1 MASHHHRIF
10 ISFKEKSK
18 QKNVK
23 QFQIEFTK
31 QNKTKM
37 TIRQCRL
44 TFFTLVLPLNDVT
57 FIGPSIYNN
66 IKAQFFVQLNSFPS
80 GMRTD
85 IIIKVSMILFG
96 IFFIFRVSCLLYKT
110 QNKVFVSFLRW
121 DISLGM
127 GQLLS
132 LKAHLIS
139 GERPESHLRTKCHIT
154 MSNRIHGAY
163 EEQEYYFLSC
173 FIFPF

>member
-1 MASHHHRIF
+1 
-10 ISFKEKSK
+10 
-18 QKNVK
+18 
-23 QFQIEFTK
+23 
-31 QNKTKM
+31 
-37 TIRQCRL
+37 
-44 TFFTLVLPLNDVT
+44 
-57 FIGPSIYNN
+57 
-66 IKAQFFVQLNSFPS
+66 
-80 GMRTD
+80 MRTD

-139 GERPESHLRTKCHIT
+139 GERPESHLRTKCHRT
-154 MSNRIHGAY
+154 MSNQIEKPYAYIHRGSPTTTMY
-163 EEQEYYFLSC
+163 EFRSCLFFQVQFFLLLFIYKFHMTATVDRVLKDEEKTILFCC
-173 FIFPF
+173 FFFPTVF

>member
-66 IKAQFFVQLNSFPS
+66 IKAQFFV
-80 GMRTD
+80 
-85 IIIKVSMILFG
+85 
-96 IFFIFRVSCLLYKT
+96 
-110 QNKVFVSFLRW
+110 
-121 DISLGM
+121 
-127 GQLLS
+127 
-132 LKAHLIS
+132 
-139 GERPESHLRTKCHIT
+139 
-154 MSNRIHGAY
+154 
-163 EEQEYYFLSC
+163 
-173 FIFPF
+173 